1 MVIQLL
7 ISRLLMLFVY
17 VVQHIVGLSAHANGK
32 DAELG
37 LKAGMN
43 RFMSKPIPLQTLKDL
58 ASV

>member
-1 MVIQLL
+1 
-7 ISRLLMLFVY
+7 MLFCY
-17 VVQHIVGLSAHANGK
+17 ILQHIVGLSAHANGN

-58 ASV
+58 ASE